1 MRRLARM
8 RAALI
13 ERMAMREQPRDAD
26 LGAAMRLNN
35 PVKETLRAGG
45 AAIGVFIPM
54 PSPDVVEIV
63 ALAGFD
69 FALLDAEHGRISP
82 DDAYPMILAA
92 EARDIPAFVRV
103 GENDRQVVLKYLDL
117 GVSGVMIPQTNT
129 PELAREA
136 IEAMR
141 YAPAGLRGLAGGRT
155 FDYGQGGPMSE
166 LVPAIN
172 DRVLSIVQFEHIDAL
187 PHLDAL
193 LETPGLDVLFV
204 GPTDLHQSMGYGGQ
218 LGHPEVEAVIQQVAD
233 AAKDRGVALAI
244 VAPDA
249 EQTNRR
255 LRQGFRM
262 VVTNVPALLMRA
274 SRDMLAAIER

>member
-1 MRRLARM
+1 M
-8 RAALI
+8 
-13 ERMAMREQPRDAD
+13 
-26 LGAAMRLNN
+26 GAAMRLNN
-35 PVKETLRAGG
+35 PVKETLRAGRS
-45 AAIGVFIPM
+45 AIGVFIPI

-69 FALLDAEHGRISP
+69 FALLDAEHGRIGP

-92 EARDIPAFVRV
+92 EARDVPALVRV

-129 PELAREA
+129 PELALA
-136 IEAMR
+136 AVEAMR

-166 LVPAIN
+166 RVSAIN
-172 DRVLSIVQFEHIDAL
+172 DRVLSIIQFEHIDAL

-193 LETPGLDVLFV
+193 LRTPGLDVFFV
-204 GPTDLHQSMGYGGQ
+204 GPTDLGQSMGYGGQ
-218 LGHPEVEAVIQQVAD
+218 VGHPEVEAVIQQVAET
-233 AAKDRGVALAI
+233 ARGRGVALGI
-244 VAPDA
+244 VAADA

-255 LRQGFRM
+255 LRQGFQM
-262 VVTNVPALLMRA
+262 VVANVPALLMRA
-274 SRDMLAAIER
+274 SREMLAAIER

>member
-1 MRRLARM
+1 MGSAN
-8 RAALI
+8 RAKVD
-13 ERMAMREQPRDAD
+13 EGEPRDAG
-26 LGAAMRLNN
+26 LGAAMLLNN
-35 PVKETLRAGG
+35 PVKEKLRAGG
-45 AAIGVFIPM
+45 AAIGVFIPI

-92 EARDIPAFVRV
+92 EARDIPALVRV

-129 PELAREA
+129 PELALA
-136 IEAMR
+136 AVEAMR

-166 LVPAIN
+166 RVSAIN
-172 DRVLSIVQFEHIDAL
+172 DRVLSIIQFEHIDAL

-193 LETPGLDVLFV
+193 LRTPGLDVFFV
-204 GPTDLHQSMGYGGQ
+204 GPTDLGQSMGYGGQ
-218 LGHPEVEAVIQQVAD
+218 VGHPEVEAVIQQVAD
-233 AAKDRGVALAI
+233 TARGRGVALGI
-244 VAPDA
+244 VAADA

-255 LRQGFRM
+255 LRQGFQM
-262 VVTNVPALLMRA
+262 VVANVPALLMRA
-274 SRDMLAAIER
+274 SREMLAAIER

>member
-1 MRRLARM
+1 
-8 RAALI
+8 
-13 ERMAMREQPRDAD
+13 
-26 LGAAMRLNN
+26 MRLNN

-45 AAIGVFIPM
+45 TAIGVFIPM

-92 EARDIPAFVRV
+92 EARDVPAFVRV

-129 PELAREA
+129 PELARAAVEA
-136 IEAMR
+136 VR

-155 FDYGQGGPMSE
+155 FDYGQGKPMSE
-166 LVPAIN
+166 LVPVIN

-187 PHLDAL
+187 PHLDDL
-193 LETPGLDVLFV
+193 LKTEGLDVFFV
-204 GPTDLHQSMGYGGQ
+204 GPTDLHQSMGY
-218 LGHPEVEAVIQQVAD
+218 EVEAVIQQVVD
-233 AAKDRGVALAI
+233 AARDRGVALGT

-255 LRQGFRM
+255 LKQGFRM

-274 SRDMLAAIER
+274 SREMLAAIER

>member
-1 MRRLARM
+1 
-8 RAALI
+8 
-13 ERMAMREQPRDAD
+13 
-26 LGAAMRLNN
+26 MRLNN

-45 AAIGVFIPM
+45 AVIGVFIPM

-82 DDAYPMILAA
+82 DDAYQMILAA
-92 EARDIPAFVRV
+92 EARDIPAFVRG
-103 GENDRQVVLKYLDL
+103 GENDRQVVRKYLDL
-117 GVSGVMIPQTNT
+117 GASGARAAETNT

-155 FDYGQGGPMSE
+155 FDYGQGGPMAE

-187 PHLDAL
+187 PHLDTL

-233 AAKDRGVALAI
+233 AATDRDVALAI